1 MSERDPRFDALGWLA
16 IYRDL
21 GVGEFDVRARATS
34 PAPPASFAAPADA
47 DIEAPPAATSAAPR
61 VARTRAAVPAA
72 QEGSPAARGAA
83 PAAREAAGVRSRA
96 AAAAAPRVEAAPAP
110 PPAAEAA
117 ATNPADAA
125 AIAAILEAE
134 RGRPEAALERLR
146 ADVIGDCRRCRLCEA
161 RTKLVFGVG
170 DPRARLMFVGEG
182 PGADEDLK
190 GEPFVGRA
198 GQLLDKIIAAMGLSR
213 SQVYIA
219 NIVKCRPPNN
229 RTPLP
234 DERAAC
240 IGFLRAQIRAIKPEI
255 LVALGKTAVEGLT
268 GLELPGITR
277 VRGAW
282 YEFEGTPLK
291 VTFHPAYLLRNPPAK
306 RPVWEDMQDV
316 MRRLGLP
323 LPAARD

>member
-34 PAPPASFAAPADA
+34 PAPPAAPAAP
-47 DIEAPPAATSAAPR
+47 EETEMREPTTTAPVAARA
-61 VARTRAAVPAA
+61 ARTR
-72 QEGSPAARGAA
+72 
-83 PAAREAAGVRSRA
+83 
-96 AAAAAPRVEAAPAP
+96 EAAPAP
-110 PPAAEAA
+110 RAAAATPAAEALATNAADA
-117 ATNPADAA
+117 ATNAADAA
-125 AIAAILEAE
+125 AIAAILEAG

-146 ADVIGDCRRCRLCEA
+146 GEVIGDCRRCRLCEG

-170 DPRARLMFVGEG
+170 DPHARLMFVGEG

-213 SQVYIA
+213 PQVYIA

-240 IGFLRAQIRAIKPEI
+240 IGFLKAQIRAIKPEI

-277 VRGAW
+277 VRGTW
-282 YEFEGTPLK
+282 YEFEGVPLK

-316 MRRLGLP
+316 MRRLGLSP
-323 LPAARD
+323 PKPRD

>member
-34 PAPPASFAAPADA
+34 PAPPAAPAAP
-47 DIEAPPAATSAAPR
+47 EETEMREPTTTAPVAARA
-61 VARTRAAVPAA
+61 ARTR
-72 QEGSPAARGAA
+72 
-83 PAAREAAGVRSRA
+83 
-96 AAAAAPRVEAAPAP
+96 EAAPAP
-110 PPAAEAA
+110 RAAAPTPAAEALATNAADA
-117 ATNPADAA
+117 ATNAADAA
-125 AIAAILEAE
+125 AIAAILEAG

-146 ADVIGDCRRCRLCEA
+146 GEVIGDCRRCRLCEG

-170 DPRARLMFVGEG
+170 DPHARLMFVGEG

-213 SQVYIA
+213 PQVYIA

-240 IGFLRAQIRAIKPEI
+240 IGFLKAQIRAIKPEI

-277 VRGAW
+277 VRGTW
-282 YEFEGTPLK
+282 YEFEGVPLK

-316 MRRLGLP
+316 MRRLGLSP
-323 LPAARD
+323 PKPRD

>member
-34 PAPPASFAAPADA
+34 PAPPAAPAAPEETEMREPTTTAPVAARAARTREAAPAPRAAAPTGDA
-47 DIEAPPAATSAAPR
+47 AATRSRAP
-61 VARTRAAVPAA
+61 
-72 QEGSPAARGAA
+72 
-83 PAAREAAGVRSRA
+83 RA
-96 AAAAAPRVEAAPAP
+96 AAAAAT
-110 PPAAEAA
+110 PAAEVLATNAADA
-117 ATNPADAA
+117 ATNAADAA

-146 ADVIGDCRRCRLCEA
+146 GEVIGDCRRCRLCEG

-170 DPRARLMFVGEG
+170 DPHARLMFVGEG

-213 SQVYIA
+213 PQVYIG

-240 IGFLRAQIRAIKPEI
+240 IGFLKAQIRAIKPEI

-277 VRGAW
+277 VRGTW
-282 YEFEGTPLK
+282 YEFEGVPLK

-316 MRRLGLP
+316 MRRLGLSP
-323 LPAARD
+323 PKPRD